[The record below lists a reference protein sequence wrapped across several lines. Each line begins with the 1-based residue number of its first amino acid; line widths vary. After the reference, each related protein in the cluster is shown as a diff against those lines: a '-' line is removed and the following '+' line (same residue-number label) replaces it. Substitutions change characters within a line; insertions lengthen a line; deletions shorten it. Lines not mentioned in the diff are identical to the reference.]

1 MLDILLD
8 WLRTSCLGLAIVA
21 SGVILGY
28 VVPYF
33 AFHLRV
39 QDGAIQWCLCG
50 IEVASVRLSD
60 ITGIGIVRRSLLQLL
75 QEKPNY
81 RMWGVRL
88 YFPGVFIQ
96 VILKNGRCRKLY
108 IVTRAPARLVEQ
120 VREQIEVSPG
130 RPIP

>member
-8 WLRTSCLGLAIVA
+8 WLRTSSIGLAIVA

-60 ITGIGIVRRSLLQLL
+60 VTDIGIVRRSLLQLL

-81 RMWGVRL
+81 RMWGARL
-88 YFPGVFIQ
+88 YFPGIFVQ
-96 VILKNGRCRKLY
+96 VILKNGRRRKLY
-108 IVTRAPARLVEQ
+108 VVTRAPARLVEQ
-120 VREQIEVSPG
+120 VRGQIELMPG
-130 RPIP
+130 GPVP